1 MRLVTSES
9 MHAIDRECIENVGIP
24 GVKLME
30 SAGVGTVR
38 FIERVVGPL
47 GGRRVTVVCGKG
59 NNGGDG
65 FVIGRELASRG
76 ASVGV
81 YLAGHRD
88 DVAGDARANLDRLGR
103 ESVVELTEGR
113 SVGELVQAMAGSDLV
128 VDAVFGTGFE
138 GVPRGLSGTVIGQ
151 INLCGRPVLCV
162 DVPSGLNAT
171 TGAAEGECVR
181 ATWTC
186 TMGLPKKGFY
196 LQPGRALVGEVHVID
211 IGVPASVVEAMDL
224 KENILMPDEA
234 AALLPDR
241 PPDAHKGTFG
251 KIVVIA
257 GSVGYTGAAALAS
270 ESALRS
276 GAGLVTLG
284 VPESLNDILEAK
296 LTEVITR
303 PLPQTSS
310 RALSPEALPH
320 VREMLTTA
328 DAAAIGPGLSREP
341 GAQELVRG
349 IVSEIDV
356 PCVIDADGLN
366 ALSPEAVGARAG
378 RAPVVLT
385 PHPGEMSRL
394 VGRAVGDIQKRR
406 EETASEAARAARATV
421 LLKGA
426 ATVVADADGEVYIN
440 PTGNSGLASGGT
452 GDVLT
457 GVIAAL
463 LGRGLSG
470 IEAAAL
476 GAYIHGAAGD
486 AAAADIG
493 EISMVAGDVLGKLH
507 VAYRDLM
514 ARRADRRPGRPAPA

>member
-1 MRLVTSES
+1 
-9 MHAIDRECIENVGIP
+9 
-24 GVKLME
+24 ME

-47 GGRRVTVVCGKG
+47 GGRRITVVCGKG

-65 FVIGRELASRG
+65 FVIARDLRSRG

-88 DVAGDARANLDRLGR
+88 DVSGDARANLERLGR

-113 SVGELVQAMAGSDLV
+113 SVGELVQAMAESDLV

-151 INLCGRPVLCV
+151 INLCGRPVLSV

-171 TGAAEGECVR
+171 TGVAEGECVC

-196 LQPGRALVGEVHVID
+196 LLPGKTLVGEIHVVD
-211 IGVPASVVEAMDL
+211 IGVPSSVVEAMGL
-224 KENILMPDEA
+224 KENVLTADEA
-234 AALLPDR
+234 AALLPER
-241 PPDAHKGTFG
+241 PAEAHKGTFG

-257 GSVGYTGAAALAS
+257 GSVGYTGAAALSA

-303 PLPQTSS
+303 PLPETGA
-310 RALSPEALPH
+310 RALSAEALPA
-320 VREMLTTA
+320 VRQLLAAA
-328 DAAAIGPGLSREP
+328 DAVAVGPGLSRKP
-341 GAQELVRG
+341 GTQELVRA

-356 PCVIDADGLN
+356 PCVVDADGLS

-378 RAPVVLT
+378 GAPLVLT

-394 VGRAVGDIQKRR
+394 IGRAVGDIQKRR
-406 EETASEAARAARATV
+406 EETAAEAARAARATV

-426 ATVVADADGEVYIN
+426 ATVIADADGEVYIN

-457 GVIAAL
+457 GVVAAL
-463 LGRGLSG
+463 LARGLSG
-470 IEAAAL
+470 MEAAAL
-476 GAYIHGAAGD
+476 GAYVHGAAGD

-493 EISMVAGDVLGKLH
+493 ETSMVAGDVLGRLH
-507 VAYRDLM
+507 VVFRGLT
-514 ARRADRRPGRPAPA
+514 ARRTDERPGRPAPG